1 MSFYGNI
8 KRVDSSPFV
17 FDRYYPSRADMEQK
31 LANKQDNVYV
41 GRYVLIRYDW
51 KDRANSND
59 DELEFFEKYQKNAD
73 STLSLTKDYKTNEK
87 RDADKYSQ
95 SFNGTVWQKV
105 YTTIAGTT
113 GSPTP
118 TEKYIMVAELNADA
132 PHMDLDIISPKKL
145 VTTNKEEWNQPSVN
159 KSTTTEDTFVV
170 TMPNILH
177 LNVGDIAEDFYGKD
191 LLSPK
196 ERGQFKEEAEGKT
209 IDPFSDDY
217 NYIKW
222 INISYQFDEDGN
234 PKSSAETKVG
244 ENIDE
249 KKLDMKLYGFGKAI
263 SNMYDALYG
272 VPVEGT
278 GNRPYFDDDS
288 SSWVTPENKGLVGI
302 LNSIASENKGDL
314 SQDGYGRDLKSG
326 MHYYFTSRWN
336 SVEEDS
342 SNFIENIPEVIGA
355 SAEFNSGSSAKSKY
369 YINFNA
375 AYAEDG
381 VTNYITSW

>member
-1 MSFYGNI
+1 
-8 KRVDSSPFV
+8 
-17 FDRYYPSRADMEQK
+17 
-31 LANKQDNVYV
+31 
-41 GRYVLIRYDW
+41 
-51 KDRANSND
+51 
-59 DELEFFEKYQKNAD
+59 
-73 STLSLTKDYKTNEK
+73 
-87 RDADKYSQ
+87 
-95 SFNGTVWQKV
+95 
-105 YTTIAGTT
+105 
-113 GSPTP
+113 
-118 TEKYIMVAELNADA
+118 
-132 PHMDLDIISPKKL
+132 MDLDIISPKKL